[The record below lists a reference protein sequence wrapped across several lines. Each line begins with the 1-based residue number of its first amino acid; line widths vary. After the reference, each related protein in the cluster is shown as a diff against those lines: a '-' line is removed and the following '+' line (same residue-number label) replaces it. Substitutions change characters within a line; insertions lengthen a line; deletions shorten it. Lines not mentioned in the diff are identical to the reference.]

1 MLDLLGRNQMKILT
15 GIERDICLRLDSDDR
30 VRLANLQLEIRQIT
44 AVARMGGAPLL
55 GKTLNPGGVT
65 LIEKSPEGKPV
76 KENRPALLLLLVR
89 WSPVAWFVR
98 TTEAFGMIAPLESCT
113 VPEIVPL
120 ITWAKVDG
128 MKVLMTAD
136 VSRHAKT
143 KGIRKKFDFR
153 IFSCVV
159 VLSLINFSNFTT
171 LLSLCP
177 KTLRLWRLFRRK
189 PMAVRG
195 ITSPW

>member
-1 MLDLLGRNQMKILT
+1 
-15 GIERDICLRLDSDDR
+15 
-30 VRLANLQLEIRQIT
+30 
-44 AVARMGGAPLL
+44 
-55 GKTLNPGGVT
+55 
-65 LIEKSPEGKPV
+65 
-76 KENRPALLLLLVR
+76 
-89 WSPVAWFVR
+89 
-98 TTEAFGMIAPLESCT
+98 MIAPLESCT

-171 LLSLCP
+171 LLSLSP

-189 PMAVRG
+189 PMAAKG
-195 ITSPW
+195 ITSPHDLFQSKRRTGMESKKILDDSVDFLQAGRYACQLGYLYF